1 MWHKLNLYLSMIR
14 FSHTL
19 FALPFALFSA
29 ILAWWKVTPFQWTH
43 LLGIVLCMV
52 FARSAAMAFNRL
64 VDARIDALN
73 PRTAN
78 RHIPTGL
85 LSKPQVWGFT
95 IFCSLGFVLSTLIF
109 LPNYWPLY
117 LSIPILSFLLGYSYV
132 KRFSMWCHY
141 WLAAALMISPM
152 AAWIAIT
159 GSLDWPPVLLAATV
173 FFWVGG
179 FDIIY
184 ACQDAEFDQQQKLH
198 SIPSKLGLSNAL
210 WVARI
215 SHLFMIFCLL
225 GLWQVAHLGNIFL
238 LTVVIV
244 AGMLI
249 YEHIIV
255 SPKDLSRVNVAFFQV
270 NWMLSVGMLICGM
283 LDLIISSL

>member
-1 MWHKLNLYLSMIR
+1 
-14 FSHTL
+14 
-19 FALPFALFSA
+19 
-29 ILAWWKVTPFQWTH
+29 
-43 LLGIVLCMV
+43 MV